1 MDLGLDKKVALVTG
15 SSKGL
20 GFATAKV
27 LLEEGAYVVINS
39 RTLESLEKAEISLG
53 NTNHVTIFP
62 GDVTNSQDC
71 AALIQHTIDTFGKLD
86 ILITNS
92 GGPKAGDFEDLTEAD
107 WGNAISKCLTSHVS
121 LIKSGLPHLKKSEHP
136 SILTITSFTVKQPL
150 PGMVLSNSVRAA
162 TAALTK
168 SLSKELGKYRIR
180 INSILPGWTY
190 TDRVKDLIKTRSQ
203 AKGVSVEEET
213 ASISDSIPLGRLGHT
228 EEFARAAA
236 FLVSPAAS
244 FINGVMLNV
253 DGGLYQGLF

>member
-1 MDLGLDKKVALVTG
+1 MDLGLENKVALVAG

-20 GFATAKV
+20 GYATAKI
-27 LLEEGAYVVINS
+27 LLAESAYVVING
-39 RTLESLEKAEISLG
+39 RTLKSLKEAEESLG
-53 NTNHVTIFP
+53 NPNHTSIFP
-62 GDVTNSQDC
+62 GDVTKAHDC
-71 AALIQHTIDTFGKLD
+71 AALIQHAIDTYGKLD

-92 GGPKAGDFEDLTEAD
+92 GGPKPGDFENLGEAD
-107 WGNAISKCLTSHVS
+107 WDEAISKSLKSHIY
-121 LIKSGLPHLKKSEHP
+121 LIGYALPHLKKSDYP

-168 SLSKELGKYRIR
+168 SLSKELGRYHIR
-180 INSILPGWTY
+180 VNSILPGWTY
-190 TDRVKDLIKTRSQ
+190 TDRVKDLINTRSQ
-203 AKGVSVEEET
+203 LKGVSIEAET
-213 ASISDSIPLGRLGHT
+213 KSISDSIPLGRLGNAD
-228 EEFARAAA
+228 EFARTAA